1 MWPLAN
7 DKSWELPLTII
18 VESFNAFLN
27 MYKYVY
33 VGGGGGGG
41 GEGGGGGG
49 SILSHSVKQD

>member
-33 VGGGGGGG
+33 VGGGGGCQNIVVTINWPWGQYCP
-41 GEGGGGGG
+41 
-49 SILSHSVKQD
+49 IV